1 MSTDNVNKDHDLK
14 ALFGSDSDEEEATT
28 PAVADGEP
36 LENDNDNQEMD
47 MKDLFGSD
55 EDEEPIGATGPSSLV
70 EREQGEGEVG
80 GEMTADAPQ
89 GPMNIAVDL
98 FDALP
103 QSGLRVA
110 KLPNSLMIEP
120 ECFVYDEFQGDE
132 NAGAPVIRWR
142 YGIDSASGDL
152 IRESNARIVTW
163 SDGSQTLNVGKD
175 MFQVKTIDVAADNTF
190 LYVRHPSLV
199 QCQSKLQEKLL
210 FNPIGVE
217 KSIRPKTRTTEASRI
232 KVKQTATLVD
242 PVREREEKEKVE
254 EARIKDKEKLQEKQK
269 QVMRRSIMQTKL
281 PPKRQSYLSAAF
293 LEEDDDYAADGHLED
308 DGFIVPDDDEDVED
322 AEDVDDV
329 HRGDIDDEKGAERL
343 AEIQKKDQQATGERP
358 PIASMG
364 GRIEESDEEKEEEEQ
379 QPKKKRAVVMDS
391 DSE

>member
-1 MSTDNVNKDHDLK
+1 
-14 ALFGSDSDEEEATT
+14 
-28 PAVADGEP
+28 
-36 LENDNDNQEMD
+36 
-47 MKDLFGSD
+47 
-55 EDEEPIGATGPSSLV
+55 
-70 EREQGEGEVG
+70 
-80 GEMTADAPQ
+80 
-89 GPMNIAVDL
+89 
-98 FDALP
+98 
-103 QSGLRVA
+103 VA

-142 YGIDSASGDL
+142 YGIDSATGDL
-152 IRESNARIVTW
+152 VKESNARIITW

-175 MFQVKTIDVAADNTF
+175 VFQVKTIDVAGDNAF

-199 QCQSKLQEKLL
+199 QCQSKFQEKML
-210 FNPIGVE
+210 FNPVGVE
-217 KSIRPKTRTTEASRI
+217 KSVRPKTRTTEVSRI

-242 PVREREEKEKVE
+242 PVREREEKERAE

-322 AEDVDDV
+322 VEDVDDI
-329 HRGDIDDEKGAERL
+329 HRGDVDDDEGAERL
-343 AEIQKKDQQATGERP
+343 AEIQKTDQQATGERP
-358 PIASMG
+358 PISSMG
-364 GRIEESDEEKEEEEQ
+364 GRIEESEEEEEKEVEEQ
-379 QPKKKRAVVMDS
+379 QPKKKRAVLMDS